1 MHAESLGH
9 EHDTASCHAAARQ
22 LLNGHPY
29 SYALL
34 DLEIPV
40 RPDRGF
46 ARIEN
51 AVRRRFRAQRGRRKQ
66 NLRVKSNATYWLHE
80 NAETIIRF
88 RAWIKAGRAEELF
101 QQITYVTPELAV

>member
-9 EHDTASCHAAARQ
+9 EHDTASCQAAARQ

-34 DLEIPV
+34 DLGIPT

-51 AVRRRFRAQRGRRKQ
+51 AVRRRFRAKRGRRKQ